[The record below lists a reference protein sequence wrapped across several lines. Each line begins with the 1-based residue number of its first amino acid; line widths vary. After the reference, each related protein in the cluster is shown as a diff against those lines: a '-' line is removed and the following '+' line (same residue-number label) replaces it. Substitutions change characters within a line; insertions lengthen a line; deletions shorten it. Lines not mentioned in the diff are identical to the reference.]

1 MIRQTATA
9 IIQKFKSD
17 SNLQKMLAGG
27 LYFHQA
33 PQDVS
38 SPWGTFFIIS
48 VSDDEIMGSSA
59 DVNLR
64 EIEIQL
70 SLFSTK
76 TDGGEEIS
84 LVSELFADV
93 FDWTNLRVG
102 GYSIYKVQ
110 RMSLGPI
117 TILDEI
123 WQSDISYTIGMTK
136 E

>member
-9 IIQKFKSD
+9 IIQKFNSD
-17 SNLQKMLAGG
+17 SNLQTLLAGG
-27 LYFHQA
+27 LHFHQA
-33 PQDVS
+33 PQNVS

-48 VSDDEIMGSSA
+48 VSDDEIMGTSA

-64 EIEIQL
+64 EVEIQI
-70 SLFSTK
+70 SLFSK
-76 TDGGEEIS
+76 STDGGEEIS
-84 LVSELFADV
+84 LISELFADV
-93 FDWTNLRVG
+93 FDWTDLRVG

-110 RMSLGPI
+110 RMNLGPI
-117 TILDEI
+117 TISDEI